1 MATSVTDLNLPG
13 LRTYE
18 PATSS
23 APKALD
29 GKSTQDLQSNFL
41 QMLTV
46 QLRNQDPLNPMESN
60 EMTSQLA
67 QLNMVDGIATMN
79 KTMSAMITQ
88 MQNSDFMSQSAMV
101 GRSAMSA
108 AQAMQFDGDNPVVLA
123 ANFTKPVTDV
133 VMKIRDSSG
142 NLVLN
147 KNLGQMPAGIS
158 NLLWDGLNGSN
169 QEVPAGRYLLEITGK
184 DGEANVAAQTL
195 VASAVATVGRNGND
209 AVMTLADGRKIAP
222 KDVVQ
227 WVMN

>member
-1 MATSVTDLNLPG
+1 MATSVTDLNIPG
-13 LRTYE
+13 LKTYE
-18 PATSS
+18 PPTAS

-79 KTMSAMITQ
+79 KTMTSMIDQ
-88 MQNSDFMSQSAMV
+88 MRASDFMAQANMV
-101 GRSAMSA
+101 EQSAMSA
-108 AQAMQFDGDNPVVLA
+108 SQSMLFDGVNDIVLA
-123 ANFTKPVTDV
+123 ANFTKPVTDGV
-133 VMKIRDSSG
+133 LKIRDSSG
-142 NLVLN
+142 NLVLS

-158 NLLWDGLNGSN
+158 NLLWDGLDGGGKKVN
-169 QEVPAGRYLLEITGK
+169 AGKYLLEITGK

-195 VASAVATVGRNGND
+195 VASMVATVGRNGND
-209 AVMTLADGRKIAP
+209 AVMTLIDGRKIAP

-227 WVMN
+227 WVM